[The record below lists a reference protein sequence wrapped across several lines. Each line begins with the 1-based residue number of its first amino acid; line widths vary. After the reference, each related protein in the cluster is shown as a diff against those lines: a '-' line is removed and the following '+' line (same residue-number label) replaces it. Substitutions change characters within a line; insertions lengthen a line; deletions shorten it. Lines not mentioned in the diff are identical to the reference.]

1 MVGSILAPL
10 TARARIT
17 SYVWVLR
24 RLSGTARGLRILS
37 RYGKDEQHRQA
48 GWIGTQT

>member
-10 TARARIT
+10 RARARIT

-24 RLSGTARGLRILS
+24 RLCLARREDYAYS
-37 RYGKDEQHRQA
+37 RHGKDEQRRQA
-48 GWIGTQT
+48 GWIGTHT